1 MEKIKS
7 DLWATAERRLESRA
21 MKDLKVILD
30 HAVID
35 LARTGEEPDT
45 ESAFKALHA
54 HLGAFPGDLADLY
67 PHVTGY
73 RFWQSDVWEL
83 SEDEKSQIRTNV
95 ARNWTL
101 VDYLV
106 DLATAMI
113 EATK

>member
-7 DLWATAERRLESRA
+7 DLWATAEHCLESRA
-21 MKDLKVILD
+21 MKDLKVILE

-45 ESAFKALHA
+45 ESASKALHA

-73 RFWQSDVWEL
+73 RFWQENTWEL
-83 SEDEKSQIRTNV
+83 SEEEKTQIQANLS
-95 ARNWTL
+95 RNWAL